1 MPMRPS
7 GRAASTASSSVGS
20 RRPDPNHTRRMPNWG
35 RMFSI
40 RNSVPPYTGA
50 LASRTSPGRSTLN
63 IVVEIAAMPD
73 ENTRPDSASSH
84 RPSRSSR
91 ISRSGLFTRE

>member
-1 MPMRPS
+1 M
-7 GRAASTASSSVGS
+7 
-20 RRPDPNHTRRMPNWG
+20 
-35 RMFSI
+35 

-50 LASRTSPGRSTLN
+50 LASSTSPGRSTLN

-73 ENTRPDSASSH
+73 ENVSPDSASSQ
-84 RPSRSSR
+84 RPRRSSR